1 MKKIIGSGIT
11 TLQISLEEMDIAMK
25 RVKRKGK
32 EEKTKNGFLRMLLG
46 PWGARLLGTIVNWAG
61 DEVFRSRQDF

>member
-46 PWGARLLGTIVNWAG
+46 P
-61 DEVFRSRQDF
+61 